1 MNYYRFLITD
11 SDDFLHTIEKP
22 FTSEADAIKAAKSL
36 VTAVEFVSSVTLYM
50 MLSQDSCGPIRYIGD
65 YKYGE
70 S

>member
-11 SDDFLHTIEKP
+11 SDGFLHTIEKP
-22 FTSEADAIKAAKSL
+22 FTSEADAVKAAKTL
-36 VTAVEFVSSVTLYM
+36 LTGVNFFTSVTLYM